1 MFYIVE
7 CLVLYY
13 TIILEIQI
21 GQIWDSQRVNMDE
34 KRAFAG
40 VGNRWCGCSTHYN
53 TRTSSATPT
62 AWGFE
67 DGCWWEPN
75 GWFFCEML
83 KGIGRGL
90 NK

>member
-1 MFYIVE
+1 VETDFPTADLIFLIIPDLLIIVNILD

-53 TRTSSATPT
+53 TRTSSAPPT

-67 DGCWWEPN
+67 DGC
-75 GWFFCEML
+75 
-83 KGIGRGL
+83 
-90 NK
+90 